1 MIRYEIIYADE
12 RRIIQK
18 RRPIMR
24 KKSQKF
30 SRFIASANCVNYRN
44 DAIIVEKFNESVR
57 KYKRFAD
64 INAAGDEELASEKL
78 RDAGTDL
85 YQSCEWAL
93 KNYLYKVAITRFEN
107 GEISNEKKGNEID
120 FLSMKD
126 TNLFK
131 LIDAF
136 KLKSKPDYVTLGI
149 NLDTILY
156 GAQKTNNGPKH
167 NATVPDPNTYRKA
180 VGEIRKII
188 KNYVIDADL
197 DLIEDSIYG
206 SQNVWYELLEETN
219 DFSDAYHYVLVTK
232 TISNINVKGLFSRK
246 WDLVIDFDYDS
257 DVTGLE
263 KEYTKICGVVPWIRM
278 LTKTEAN
285 RKFSISNL
293 PYWIMANGCADDPD
307 TIIDESRW
315 KSKYGRYLSDVLE
328 KFHEMYTKPVKVF
341 IYPIDNEKNLERVVE
356 AFDDVY
362 ESGDDADYYV
372 LSAQGEYSRIDNGN
386 FRILPLKFKEFCDNL
401 LIHYEADR
409 FIAKS
414 YENQLPTV
422 NKEMVLI
429 SEAFAAELRDSFEV
443 VYVGVDRQEEYDAT
457 KTSRNYFYRGD
468 IPISWYGL
476 NHNFDV
482 VRKIKTSIIDK
493 IKTDMQDRGRLLKR
507 VCYEPGVGGT
517 TLMRRIAWELRE
529 QYPTMILQKYNEQT
543 AKNIQKVYD
552 ITHNQILIM
561 VDNNDVELE
570 EAKNLQVELKKM
582 GFSFVICYFE
592 RKLKGMH
599 SESGAIYDVV
609 QSLNRVEALEMKNKL
624 QYYIEEQAIEDRLN
638 SIIESMEKEEKTPF
652 IMAMYTFNENFAGI
666 KPYIYNYLEHMNP
679 QIRKMIF
686 AVSLADYGNTAID
699 VQFFMDLFQDD
710 TIEDFIVES
719 MPGVNE
725 LVKIEKKNGKDQIR
739 IRYHLFAN
747 EILRQMSLGKDAKE
761 ISFLNLVDDILVFIE
776 DSRNGKITINQNTLS
791 LMRSLF
797 ITRNADVDAEKPV
810 FSPLIEKLK
819 DEHKVVSD
827 GKYDDTNDA
836 IISIFNKLVE
846 TYPEEP
852 HFTAHL
858 ARFYFYIDKNYD
870 KGFANID
877 AAIALSESTYGY
889 VDPLLYHMK
898 AMGYSSRISNKYI
911 KDLVRAINDNSEKEK
926 INLINQIEN
935 DAQEAF
941 KLYELVRKSNVGIAG
956 HVSEIYMC
964 INVANAIKRVLEE
977 SGESFSNYLLQSDG
991 DWVMKY
997 VDRATDLWEEVKKIA
1012 PETNSEE
1019 LEQLEIRIKQLT
1031 SDLEG
1036 TISLWEDYVNSDTT
1050 IDKTQARRILAHAY
1064 IKQMENGSKKDEQDV
1079 LKKIIK
1085 LMEDNMVVESQHTGN
1100 IRLWFDAICKYKVEN
1115 QETLIMDAINKLNRW
1130 ISLTDSVEAHYYRF
1144 VLKFIQAINGSI
1156 LAESELP
1163 KLLRELKQKSMNLY
1177 NRTVPQHWLVNEGTG
1192 LSMLYSNSRS
1202 KKNAISEEEMAKK
1215 MRLIVGRI
1223 SNNYVNESH
1232 AYINYHGTEIY
1243 FNPSATKGEIDKS
1256 KINQRVKFG
1265 IGFSYDGPRAY
1276 NSSIQLMGK
1285 EDVEEVRNIETGMI
1299 IKCEVIKN
1307 VAFFTQVRLV
1317 GYSEEVGSIHIDELS
1332 NPFNRNHRPSI
1343 GSVFEVKVLNQKFD
1357 KKTQRNIWMLT
1368 MNVSGSSDEDR
1379 EETAMAKALKNIK
1392 L

>member
-1 MIRYEIIYADE
+1 MRIEKIHIKGFRNFEDEEIFFQPKTLIIGANDVGKTNLLYALRILFDKSISEHDLDLKDSDYNAYCNTDTVEITATICDVTEECLLSTFGGAVKDGVVLIRYSNSKNGQYSIWMGYDENVLTEYSTRQYIKRLNMQYVDTNRDLFKFLKHERLQILHISKELLKEEQKLADE
-12 RRIIQK
+12 ENTKEIQNK
-18 RRPIMR
+18 LNEINNQI
-24 KKSQKF
+24 SSLNYVASALENVNIELSELSVDNEDQKI
-30 SRFIASANCVNYRN
+30 RFIAG
-44 DAIIVEKFNESVR
+44 ES
-57 KYKRFAD
+57 
-64 INAAGDEELASEKL
+64 
-78 RDAGTDL
+78 DAGKLLDNLT
-85 YQSCEWAL
+85 
-93 KNYLYKVAITRFEN
+93 
-107 GEISNEKKGNEID
+107 
-120 FLSMKD
+120 LS
-126 TNLFK
+126 
-131 LIDAF
+131 
-136 KLKSKPDYVTLGI
+136 
-149 NLDTILY
+149 
-156 GAQKTNNGPKH
+156 
-167 NATVPDPNTYRKA
+167 
-180 VGEIRKII
+180 
-188 KNYVIDADL
+188 
-197 DLIEDSIYG
+197 
-206 SQNVWYELLEETN
+206 
-219 DFSDAYHYVLVTK
+219 FS
-232 TISNINVKGLFSRK
+232 
-246 WDLVIDFDYDS
+246 
-257 DVTGLE
+257 TG
-263 KEYTKICGVVPWIRM
+263 
-278 LTKTEAN
+278 
-285 RKFSISNL
+285 
-293 PYWIMANGCADDPD
+293 
-307 TIIDESRW
+307 
-315 KSKYGRYLSDVLE
+315 
-328 KFHEMYTKPVKVF
+328 
-341 IYPIDNEKNLERVVE
+341 
-356 AFDDVY
+356 
-362 ESGDDADYYV
+362 
-372 LSAQGEYSRIDNGN
+372 
-386 FRILPLKFKEFCDNL
+386 DNL
-401 LIHYEADR
+401 LSIGGDGRNNQIFLATW
-409 FIAKS
+409 IAK
-414 YENQLPTV
+414 Q
-422 NKEMVLI
+422 
-429 SEAFAAELRDSFEV
+429 
-443 VYVGVDRQEEYDAT
+443 
-457 KTSRNYFYRGD
+457 
-468 IPISWYGL
+468 
-476 NHNFDV
+476 
-482 VRKIKTSIIDK
+482 
-493 IKTDMQDRGRLLKR
+493 
-507 VCYEPGVGGT
+507 
-517 TLMRRIAWELRE
+517 
-529 QYPTMILQKYNEQT
+529 
-543 AKNIQKVYD
+543 NIQK
-552 ITHNQILIM
+552 N
-561 VDNNDVELE
+561 VDHVTFYAIE
-570 EAKNLQVELKKM
+570 EPEAHLHPHQQ
-582 GFSFVICYFE
+582 
-592 RKLKGMH
+592 RKLSTYIQEKFGEQVFITTH
-599 SESGAIYDVV
+599 SPHIASKFNPANIVRLYTIKKKTYAACSGCSDF
-609 QSLNRVEALEMKNKL
+609 MKVAF
-624 QYYIEEQAIEDRLN
+624 QDFGYRLN
-638 SIIESMEKEEKTPF
+638 ALSAECFFVNGVFLVEGVSEVLF
-652 IMAMYTFNENFAGI
+652 YTA
-666 KPYIYNYLEHMNP
+666 L
-679 QIRKMIF
+679 
-686 AVSLADYGNTAID
+686 
-699 VQFFMDLFQDD
+699 
-710 TIEDFIVES
+710 
-719 MPGVNE
+719 
-725 LVKIEKKNGKDQIR
+725 
-739 IRYHLFAN
+739 
-747 EILRQMSLGKDAKE
+747 
-761 ISFLNLVDDILVFIE
+761 
-776 DSRNGKITINQNTLS
+776 TINQNTLS

-1357 KKTQRNIWMLT
+1357 NKTQRNIWMLT
-1368 MNVSGSSDEDR
+1368 MNVSGSSDEER

>member
-666 KPYIYNYLEHMNP
+666 KPYIY
-679 QIRKMIF
+679 
-686 AVSLADYGNTAID
+686 
-699 VQFFMDLFQDD
+699 
-710 TIEDFIVES
+710 
-719 MPGVNE
+719 
-725 LVKIEKKNGKDQIR
+725 
-739 IRYHLFAN
+739 
-747 EILRQMSLGKDAKE
+747 
-761 ISFLNLVDDILVFIE
+761 
-776 DSRNGKITINQNTLS
+776 
-791 LMRSLF
+791 
-797 ITRNADVDAEKPV
+797 
-810 FSPLIEKLK
+810 
-819 DEHKVVSD
+819 
-827 GKYDDTNDA
+827 
-836 IISIFNKLVE
+836 
-846 TYPEEP
+846 
-852 HFTAHL
+852 
-858 ARFYFYIDKNYD
+858 
-870 KGFANID
+870 
-877 AAIALSESTYGY
+877 GY

-1050 IDKTQARRILAHAY
+1050 IDKTQA
-1064 IKQMENGSKKDEQDV
+1064 
-1079 LKKIIK
+1079 
-1085 LMEDNMVVESQHTGN
+1085 
-1100 IRLWFDAICKYKVEN
+1100 
-1115 QETLIMDAINKLNRW
+1115 
-1130 ISLTDSVEAHYYRF
+1130 
-1144 VLKFIQAINGSI
+1144 SI

-1265 IGFSYDGPRAY
+1265 IGFS
-1276 NSSIQLMGK
+1276 
-1285 EDVEEVRNIETGMI
+1285 
-1299 IKCEVIKN
+1299 
-1307 VAFFTQVRLV
+1307 
-1317 GYSEEVGSIHIDELS
+1317 
-1332 NPFNRNHRPSI
+1332 
-1343 GSVFEVKVLNQKFD
+1343 
-1357 KKTQRNIWMLT
+1357 
-1368 MNVSGSSDEDR
+1368 
-1379 EETAMAKALKNIK
+1379 
-1392 L
+1392 

>member
-1 MIRYEIIYADE
+1 
-12 RRIIQK
+12 
-18 RRPIMR
+18 
-24 KKSQKF
+24 
-30 SRFIASANCVNYRN
+30 
-44 DAIIVEKFNESVR
+44 
-57 KYKRFAD
+57 
-64 INAAGDEELASEKL
+64 
-78 RDAGTDL
+78 
-85 YQSCEWAL
+85 
-93 KNYLYKVAITRFEN
+93 
-107 GEISNEKKGNEID
+107 
-120 FLSMKD
+120 
-126 TNLFK
+126 
-131 LIDAF
+131 
-136 KLKSKPDYVTLGI
+136 
-149 NLDTILY
+149 
-156 GAQKTNNGPKH
+156 
-167 NATVPDPNTYRKA
+167 
-180 VGEIRKII
+180 
-188 KNYVIDADL
+188 
-197 DLIEDSIYG
+197 
-206 SQNVWYELLEETN
+206 
-219 DFSDAYHYVLVTK
+219 
-232 TISNINVKGLFSRK
+232 
-246 WDLVIDFDYDS
+246 
-257 DVTGLE
+257 
-263 KEYTKICGVVPWIRM
+263 
-278 LTKTEAN
+278 
-285 RKFSISNL
+285 
-293 PYWIMANGCADDPD
+293 
-307 TIIDESRW
+307 
-315 KSKYGRYLSDVLE
+315 
-328 KFHEMYTKPVKVF
+328 
-341 IYPIDNEKNLERVVE
+341 
-356 AFDDVY
+356 
-362 ESGDDADYYV
+362 
-372 LSAQGEYSRIDNGN
+372 
-386 FRILPLKFKEFCDNL
+386 
-401 LIHYEADR
+401 
-409 FIAKS
+409 
-414 YENQLPTV
+414 
-422 NKEMVLI
+422 
-429 SEAFAAELRDSFEV
+429 
-443 VYVGVDRQEEYDAT
+443 
-457 KTSRNYFYRGD
+457 
-468 IPISWYGL
+468 
-476 NHNFDV
+476 
-482 VRKIKTSIIDK
+482 
-493 IKTDMQDRGRLLKR
+493 
-507 VCYEPGVGGT
+507 
-517 TLMRRIAWELRE
+517 
-529 QYPTMILQKYNEQT
+529 
-543 AKNIQKVYD
+543 
-552 ITHNQILIM
+552 
-561 VDNNDVELE
+561 
-570 EAKNLQVELKKM
+570 
-582 GFSFVICYFE
+582 
-592 RKLKGMH
+592 
-599 SESGAIYDVV
+599 
-609 QSLNRVEALEMKNKL
+609 
-624 QYYIEEQAIEDRLN
+624 
-638 SIIESMEKEEKTPF
+638 
-652 IMAMYTFNENFAGI
+652 
-666 KPYIYNYLEHMNP
+666 
-679 QIRKMIF
+679 
-686 AVSLADYGNTAID
+686 
-699 VQFFMDLFQDD
+699 
-710 TIEDFIVES
+710 
-719 MPGVNE
+719 
-725 LVKIEKKNGKDQIR
+725 
-739 IRYHLFAN
+739 
-747 EILRQMSLGKDAKE
+747 
-761 ISFLNLVDDILVFIE
+761 
-776 DSRNGKITINQNTLS
+776 
-791 LMRSLF
+791 
-797 ITRNADVDAEKPV
+797 
-810 FSPLIEKLK
+810 
-819 DEHKVVSD
+819 
-827 GKYDDTNDA
+827 
-836 IISIFNKLVE
+836 
-846 TYPEEP
+846 
-852 HFTAHL
+852 
-858 ARFYFYIDKNYD
+858 
-870 KGFANID
+870 
-877 AAIALSESTYGY
+877 
-889 VDPLLYHMK
+889 
-898 AMGYSSRISNKYI
+898 MGYSSRISNKYI

-1357 KKTQRNIWMLT
+1357 NKTQRNIWMLT
-1368 MNVSGSSDEDR
+1368 MNVSGSSDEER

>member
-1 MIRYEIIYADE
+1 MRIEKIHIKGFRNFEDEEIFFQPKTLIIGANDVGKTNLLYALRILFDKSISEHDLDLKDSDYNAYCNTDTVEITATICDVTEECLLSTFGGAVKDGVVLIRYSNSKNGQYSIWMGYDENVLTEYSTRQYIKRLNMQYVDTNRDLFKFLKHERLQILHISKELLKEEQKLADE
-12 RRIIQK
+12 ENTKEIQNK
-18 RRPIMR
+18 LNEINNQI
-24 KKSQKF
+24 SSLNYVASALENVNIELSELSVDNEDQKI
-30 SRFIASANCVNYRN
+30 RFIAG
-44 DAIIVEKFNESVR
+44 ES
-57 KYKRFAD
+57 
-64 INAAGDEELASEKL
+64 
-78 RDAGTDL
+78 DAGKLLDNLT
-85 YQSCEWAL
+85 
-93 KNYLYKVAITRFEN
+93 
-107 GEISNEKKGNEID
+107 
-120 FLSMKD
+120 LS
-126 TNLFK
+126 
-131 LIDAF
+131 
-136 KLKSKPDYVTLGI
+136 
-149 NLDTILY
+149 
-156 GAQKTNNGPKH
+156 
-167 NATVPDPNTYRKA
+167 
-180 VGEIRKII
+180 
-188 KNYVIDADL
+188 
-197 DLIEDSIYG
+197 
-206 SQNVWYELLEETN
+206 
-219 DFSDAYHYVLVTK
+219 FS
-232 TISNINVKGLFSRK
+232 
-246 WDLVIDFDYDS
+246 
-257 DVTGLE
+257 TG
-263 KEYTKICGVVPWIRM
+263 
-278 LTKTEAN
+278 
-285 RKFSISNL
+285 
-293 PYWIMANGCADDPD
+293 
-307 TIIDESRW
+307 
-315 KSKYGRYLSDVLE
+315 
-328 KFHEMYTKPVKVF
+328 
-341 IYPIDNEKNLERVVE
+341 
-356 AFDDVY
+356 
-362 ESGDDADYYV
+362 
-372 LSAQGEYSRIDNGN
+372 
-386 FRILPLKFKEFCDNL
+386 DNL
-401 LIHYEADR
+401 LSIGGDGRNNQIFLATW
-409 FIAKS
+409 IAKQNIQKNVDHVTFYAIEEPEAHLHPHQQRKLS
-414 YENQLPTV
+414 TYIQEKFGEQVFITTHSPHIASKFNPANIVRLYTIKKKTYAACSGCSDFMKVAFQDFGYRLNALSAECFFV
-422 NKEMVLI
+422 NGVFLVEGV
-429 SEAFAAELRDSFEV
+429 SEV

-889 VDPLLYHMK
+889 VDPLLYH
-898 AMGYSSRISNKYI
+898 I
-911 KDLVRAINDNSEKEK
+911 
-926 INLINQIEN
+926 
-935 DAQEAF
+935 F
-941 KLYELVRKSNVGIAG
+941 KLKEQ
-956 HVSEIYMC
+956 
-964 INVANAIKRVLEE
+964 EE
-977 SGESFSNYLLQSDG
+977 CNF
-991 DWVMKY
+991 
-997 VDRATDLWEEVKKIA
+997 
-1012 PETNSEE
+1012 
-1019 LEQLEIRIKQLT
+1019 
-1031 SDLEG
+1031 
-1036 TISLWEDYVNSDTT
+1036 
-1050 IDKTQARRILAHAY
+1050 RRR
-1064 IKQMENGSKKDEQDV
+1064 NG
-1079 LKKIIK
+1079 
-1085 LMEDNMVVESQHTGN
+1085 
-1100 IRLWFDAICKYKVEN
+1100 
-1115 QETLIMDAINKLNRW
+1115 
-1130 ISLTDSVEAHYYRF
+1130 
-1144 VLKFIQAINGSI
+1144 
-1156 LAESELP
+1156 
-1163 KLLRELKQKSMNLY
+1163 
-1177 NRTVPQHWLVNEGTG
+1177 
-1192 LSMLYSNSRS
+1192 
-1202 KKNAISEEEMAKK
+1202 KKNAIDC
-1215 MRLIVGRI
+1215 R
-1223 SNNYVNESH
+1223 
-1232 AYINYHGTEIY
+1232 
-1243 FNPSATKGEIDKS
+1243 
-1256 KINQRVKFG
+1256 
-1265 IGFSYDGPRAY
+1265 
-1276 NSSIQLMGK
+1276 
-1285 EDVEEVRNIETGMI
+1285 
-1299 IKCEVIKN
+1299 KN
-1307 VAFFTQVRLV
+1307 
-1317 GYSEEVGSIHIDELS
+1317 
-1332 NPFNRNHRPSI
+1332 
-1343 GSVFEVKVLNQKFD
+1343 K
-1357 KKTQRNIWMLT
+1357 
-1368 MNVSGSSDEDR
+1368 
-1379 EETAMAKALKNIK
+1379 
-1392 L
+1392 

>member
-1 MIRYEIIYADE
+1 MG
-12 RRIIQK
+12 
-18 RRPIMR
+18 

-30 SRFIASANCVNYRN
+30 SRFIASANCVNYRS

-57 KYKRFAD
+57 KYKRFVD
-64 INAAGDEELASEKL
+64 INAAGDEEVASEKL
-78 RDAGTDL
+78 RNAGTDL

-93 KNYLYKVAITRFEN
+93 KNCLYKAAIARFDN
-107 GEISNEKKGNEID
+107 GEITTEEKGKEID
-120 FLSMKD
+120 FLSKKD

-136 KLKSKPDYVTLGI
+136 KTKSNPAYVTLGI
-149 NLDTILY
+149 NLDIILQ

-167 NATVPDPNTYRKA
+167 NATVPDPNTYKKA

-188 KNYVIDADL
+188 KNYVVDAEL

-232 TISNINVKGLFSRK
+232 PLYNINVKGLFSRK
-246 WDLVIDFDYDS
+246 WDLVIDFDSES

-263 KEYTKICGVVPWIRM
+263 KEYTQLCGVVPWLRM
-278 LTKTEAN
+278 LNKTEAN

-293 PYWIMANGCADDPD
+293 PYWIMANGCADAPD
-307 TIIDESRW
+307 TIVDESKW
-315 KSKYGRYLSDVLE
+315 KNKYGRHLSDVLE
-328 KFHEMYTKPVKVF
+328 KFHEVYTKPVKVF
-341 IYPIDNEKNLERVVE
+341 IYPIDNEKNLERVIE

-372 LSAQGEYSRIDNGN
+372 LSAQGEYSRIDNEN
-386 FRILPLKFKEFCDNL
+386 FRILPLKIEDFCDNL

-409 FIAKS
+409 FIAKT
-414 YENQLPTV
+414 YENQLPNA
-422 NKEMVLI
+422 NKEMVFI
-429 SEAFAAELRDSFEV
+429 SEAFAAELQDSFDV
-443 VYVGVDRQEEYDAT
+443 VYTNADRQEEYDAT
-457 KTSRNYFYRGD
+457 KTSRNFFYRGD
-468 IPISWYGL
+468 SPISWYGL
-476 NHNFDV
+476 NNNFDV

-493 IKTDMQDRGRLLKR
+493 IKADMQDRGRLLKR

-543 AKNIQKVYD
+543 AKNIQKIYD

-561 VDNNDVELE
+561 VDNNNIEFE

-592 RKLKGMH
+592 RKLKGMQ
-599 SESGAIYDVV
+599 SESGAIYDIV
-609 QSLNRVEALEMKNKL
+609 QSLNKVEALEMKNKL
-624 QYYIEEQAIEDRLN
+624 QDYIEERSIEDKLN
-638 SIIESMEKEEKTPF
+638 SIIESTEKEEKTPF
-652 IMAMYTFNENFAGI
+652 VMAMYTFDENFTGI

-679 QIRKMIF
+679 QIKKMVF
-686 AVSLADYGNTAID
+686 ALALADYGNTAID

-725 LVKIEKKNGKDQIR
+725 LVKIEKNNGKEQIR

-747 EILRQMSLGKDAKE
+747 EILRQMSLGKEAKE

-776 DSRNGKITINQNTLS
+776 DSRNGKMTINQNTLS

-797 ITRNADVDAEKPV
+797 ITRSADVDAEKPV

-819 DEHKVVSD
+819 EEYRVVSE

-846 TYPEEP
+846 IYPEEP

-870 KGFANID
+870 MGFSNID
-877 AAIALSESTYGY
+877 AAITLSESTYGY

-898 AMGYSSRISNKYI
+898 AMGYSSRISSKYI
-911 KDLVRAINDNSEKEK
+911 KELVRAINDNSEEEK
-926 INLINQIEN
+926 RDLINLIEN

-941 KLYELVRKSNVGIAG
+941 KLYELVRKSNVGVAG

-977 SGESFSNYLLQSDG
+977 SEESFSNYLLQSDG
-991 DWVMKY
+991 DWMMKY
-997 VDRATDLWEEVKKIA
+997 VDRATVLWEEVKKIA
-1012 PETNSEE
+1012 PETNYEE

-1031 SDLEG
+1031 SNLED
-1036 TISLWEDYVNSDTT
+1036 TISLWENYVNNATT
-1050 IDKTQARRILAHAY
+1050 INKTQARRILAHAY
-1064 IKQMENGSKKDEQDV
+1064 IKQIEDDNQRDEQDA
-1079 LKKIIK
+1079 LKKVIK
-1085 LMEDNMVVESQHTGN
+1085 LMEDNMVEESQHAGN
-1100 IRLWFDAICKYKVEN
+1100 IRLWFEAIRKYKVEN

-1130 ISLTDSVEAHYYRF
+1130 IALTDSVEAHYYRF
-1144 VLKFIQAINGSI
+1144 VLKFIQAINGSS

-1163 KLLRELKQKSMNLY
+1163 KLLRELKQKSMNIY
-1177 NRTVPQHWLVNEGTG
+1177 NRTVPQHWLVNEGVG

-1276 NSSIQLMGK
+1276 NSSIQMMGK
-1285 EDVEEVRNIETGMI
+1285 EDVEEVRNIENGLVV
-1299 IKCEVIKN
+1299 KCEVLKN

-1317 GYSEEVGSIHIDELS
+1317 GYPEAVGSIHIDELCT
-1332 NPFNRNHRPSI
+1332 PFDANHRPPT
-1343 GSVFEVKVLNQKFD
+1343 GSVFEAKILNQKFD
-1357 KKTQRNIWMLT
+1357 NKTQRNVWMLT
-1368 MNVSGSSDEDR
+1368 MNISGGTDVEQ
-1379 EETAMAKALKNIK
+1379 EETVMSRALRNIK

>member
-1 MIRYEIIYADE
+1 
-12 RRIIQK
+12 
-18 RRPIMR
+18 MR

-592 RKLKGMH
+592 RKLKG
-599 SESGAIYDVV
+599 
-609 QSLNRVEALEMKNKL
+609 
-624 QYYIEEQAIEDRLN
+624 
-638 SIIESMEKEEKTPF
+638 
-652 IMAMYTFNENFAGI
+652 
-666 KPYIYNYLEHMNP
+666 
-679 QIRKMIF
+679 
-686 AVSLADYGNTAID
+686 
-699 VQFFMDLFQDD
+699 
-710 TIEDFIVES
+710 
-719 MPGVNE
+719 
-725 LVKIEKKNGKDQIR
+725 
-739 IRYHLFAN
+739 
-747 EILRQMSLGKDAKE
+747 
-761 ISFLNLVDDILVFIE
+761 
-776 DSRNGKITINQNTLS
+776 
-791 LMRSLF
+791 
-797 ITRNADVDAEKPV
+797 
-810 FSPLIEKLK
+810 
-819 DEHKVVSD
+819 
-827 GKYDDTNDA
+827 
-836 IISIFNKLVE
+836 
-846 TYPEEP
+846 
-852 HFTAHL
+852 
-858 ARFYFYIDKNYD
+858 
-870 KGFANID
+870 
-877 AAIALSESTYGY
+877 
-889 VDPLLYHMK
+889 
-898 AMGYSSRISNKYI
+898 
-911 KDLVRAINDNSEKEK
+911 
-926 INLINQIEN
+926 
-935 DAQEAF
+935 
-941 KLYELVRKSNVGIAG
+941 
-956 HVSEIYMC
+956 
-964 INVANAIKRVLEE
+964 
-977 SGESFSNYLLQSDG
+977 
-991 DWVMKY
+991 
-997 VDRATDLWEEVKKIA
+997 
-1012 PETNSEE
+1012 
-1019 LEQLEIRIKQLT
+1019 
-1031 SDLEG
+1031 
-1036 TISLWEDYVNSDTT
+1036 
-1050 IDKTQARRILAHAY
+1050 
-1064 IKQMENGSKKDEQDV
+1064 
-1079 LKKIIK
+1079 
-1085 LMEDNMVVESQHTGN
+1085 
-1100 IRLWFDAICKYKVEN
+1100 
-1115 QETLIMDAINKLNRW
+1115 
-1130 ISLTDSVEAHYYRF
+1130 
-1144 VLKFIQAINGSI
+1144 
-1156 LAESELP
+1156 
-1163 KLLRELKQKSMNLY
+1163 
-1177 NRTVPQHWLVNEGTG
+1177 
-1192 LSMLYSNSRS
+1192 
-1202 KKNAISEEEMAKK
+1202 
-1215 MRLIVGRI
+1215 
-1223 SNNYVNESH
+1223 
-1232 AYINYHGTEIY
+1232 
-1243 FNPSATKGEIDKS
+1243 
-1256 KINQRVKFG
+1256 
-1265 IGFSYDGPRAY
+1265 
-1276 NSSIQLMGK
+1276 
-1285 EDVEEVRNIETGMI
+1285 
-1299 IKCEVIKN
+1299 
-1307 VAFFTQVRLV
+1307 
-1317 GYSEEVGSIHIDELS
+1317 
-1332 NPFNRNHRPSI
+1332 
-1343 GSVFEVKVLNQKFD
+1343 
-1357 KKTQRNIWMLT
+1357 
-1368 MNVSGSSDEDR
+1368 
-1379 EETAMAKALKNIK
+1379 
-1392 L
+1392 